1 MFKGSLV
8 AMITPFT
15 KNNKVDEKGIEELV
29 EFQIKNGT
37 NGIVPCG
44 TTGESPTL
52 SHEEHKKVVE
62 LTIKAVAG
70 RVPVIAGTGSNC
82 TQEALDLTS
91 YAKEAGAD
99 AALIITPF
107 YNKPTQKGLYLHFK
121 KIAEEVDLP
130 IIIYNVPSRTGVNML
145 PETLA
150 ELAELKNIIG
160 VKEAS
165 GNLDQMTEIV
175 ELCGDKITLLSGDDK
190 LLLPVLSIGG
200 KGVISVVANI
210 IPYEVSN
217 MIKEFEN
224 GNYFQT
230 AILDGV
236 PGDPENPNGTHIL
249 FNKEDGLLLTAEFG
263 IVNSKDEQLNS
274 KIAFGVWT
282 YTSKFE
288 KNDFNDFGENVISL
302 EKNYGFYLTAE
313 KLLAADFENPSK
325 SLSAFLRIG
334 YANKNINPVDF
345 YFGAGFKL
353 TSLFRGRDEDELGV
367 ALALSHNSLVFR
379 NTVAM
384 SEDMIIKSYE
394 INLEATYS
402 LKLTPWLKIQPDIQ
416 YIIDPSYCTQS
427 GSAFIMGSRMELT
440 F

>member
-1 MFKGSLV
+1 
-8 AMITPFT
+8 
-15 KNNKVDEKGIEELV
+15 
-29 EFQIKNGT
+29 
-37 NGIVPCG
+37 
-44 TTGESPTL
+44 
-52 SHEEHKKVVE
+52 
-62 LTIKAVAG
+62 
-70 RVPVIAGTGSNC
+70 
-82 TQEALDLTS
+82 QEALDLTS

-224 GNYFQT
+224 GNYQEAKEIFLSKVYPLSNAMFYETNPIPVKTSAQ
-230 AILDGV
+230 LMGL
-236 PGDPENPNGTHIL
+236 PSGGLRLPMSPMSENNLLKLKADLIK
-249 FNKEDGLLLTAEFG
+249 FGLLEG
-263 IVNSKDEQLNS
+263 
-274 KIAFGVWT
+274 
-282 YTSKFE
+282 
-288 KNDFNDFGENVISL
+288 
-302 EKNYGFYLTAE
+302 
-313 KLLAADFENPSK
+313 
-325 SLSAFLRIG
+325 
-334 YANKNINPVDF
+334 
-345 YFGAGFKL
+345 
-353 TSLFRGRDEDELGV
+353 
-367 ALALSHNSLVFR
+367 
-379 NTVAM
+379 
-384 SEDMIIKSYE
+384 
-394 INLEATYS
+394 
-402 LKLTPWLKIQPDIQ
+402 
-416 YIIDPSYCTQS
+416 
-427 GSAFIMGSRMELT
+427 
-440 F
+440 